1 MLLCFDLSILVA
13 PDTPEPL
20 VTISLD
26 QSAAVLGT
34 NGSLVCSVTTIPGLL
49 HPPIIEWVELPDPAN
64 TTVEWVEGEGNTFW
78 HLLHFDPTLE
88 RHGGLYTCS
97 ATLSF
102 PNTTI
107 ATVTTTRNFTLVVQG

>member
-1 MLLCFDLSILVA
+1 MLLCFDLSILVT

-20 VTISLD
+20 VTISLE

-34 NGSLVCSVTTIPGLL
+34 DGSLVCGVTTIPGLL
-49 HPPIIEWVELPDPAN
+49 HPPI
-64 TTVEWVEGEGNTFW
+64 VEWVEGEGNTLW

-88 RHGGLYTCS
+88 GHGGLYTCS
-97 ATLSF
+97 AKLSF

-107 ATVTTTRNFTLVVQG
+107 ASVTTTRNFTLVVQG